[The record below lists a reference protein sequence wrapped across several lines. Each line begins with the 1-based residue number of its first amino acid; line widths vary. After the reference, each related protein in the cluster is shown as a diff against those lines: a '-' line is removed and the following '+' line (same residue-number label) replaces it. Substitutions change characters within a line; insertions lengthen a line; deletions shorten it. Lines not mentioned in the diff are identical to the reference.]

1 MARRGAGPSARDP
14 GGGAAV
20 KHVDSRG
27 RPIVAVTGIGLVTP
41 LGFGVAANW
50 AALLAGTSGIRR
62 ITRFPTDHLR
72 TTIAGT
78 VDLPEEAEGQVLTAT
93 PRVARMAAMAAE
105 EALSEAGLG
114 GGAFPGPLM
123 LGMPPV
129 ELEWPHRFE
138 LARRAAPE
146 PATYKALTLAATGW
160 PELYETAAFQTVG
173 ETLAARFGTR
183 GSPVAVTTAC
193 ATGAS
198 AIQLGVEAIQ
208 RGETEAALAIGAD
221 GTVQPEALIRFSLL
235 SALSTRNDDPT
246 GASRPFEKNRGG
258 FVMSEGAA
266 CLVLESLAHARAR
279 GARILGVV
287 RGAGEKSDS
296 FHRTRSNPNGSAVI
310 QAMRNA
316 IEDAGLVPGD
326 ISYVNA
332 HGTGTP
338 ENDKMEN
345 LAMRAVFG
353 EDAPPIS
360 SNKSMIGHTLSA
372 SGAIEAA
379 FSLLAIRDQ
388 MLPPTINHVEP
399 DPAITLDVVPNTCRA
414 AKVEHVLSNSFGFGG
429 QNVCLVLSGEPS

>member
-1 MARRGAGPSARDP
+1 MTVLTRD
-14 GGGAAV
+14 
-20 KHVDSRG
+20 HLG
-27 RPIVAVTGIGLVTP
+27 RPVVAVTGIGLVSP

-50 AALLAGTSGIRR
+50 AALLAGTSGIKR

-72 TTIAGT
+72 TAIAGT
-78 VDLPEEAEGQVLTAT
+78 VDLPEEAEGPTLTAT
-93 PRVARMAAMAAE
+93 PRVMRMAEIAAG
-105 EALSEAGLG
+105 EALAQSGIG
-114 GGAFPGPLM
+114 RDGHFPGPLM

-129 ELEWPHRFE
+129 EMEWPHRFE
-138 LARRAAPE
+138 LASRLAPSA
-146 PATYKALTLAATGW
+146 ATYPEIAPAALGW
-160 PELYETAAFQTVG
+160 NALYEVAAFAGVA
-173 ETLAARFGTR
+173 EHLAARFGTQ
-183 GSPVAVTTAC
+183 GAPVSVSTAC

-208 RGETEAALAIGAD
+208 RGEATAALAIGAD

-246 GASRPFEKNRGG
+246 GASRPFEKHRAG

-266 CLVLESLAHARAR
+266 CLVLESLEHALAR
-279 GARILGVV
+279 GATVLGIV

-310 QAMRNA
+310 RAMQNA
-316 IEDAGLVPGD
+316 IEDAGLTPAD

-345 LAMRAVFG
+345 FAMRAVFG
-353 EDAPPIS
+353 EAAPPIS
-360 SNKSMIGHTLSA
+360 SNKSMLGHTLSA

-399 DPAITLDVVPNTCRA
+399 DPAITLDVVPNVCRA
-414 AKVEHVLSNSFGFGG
+414 AKVMHVLSNSFGFGG
-429 QNVCLVLSGEPS
+429 QNVCLVLSGAPAAAAAGRRPGA